1 MRLMP
6 PASRAPTGRF
16 VFVVCFLFSVLYS
29 LPARAE
35 DPWWAEDKGMHLA
48 VSGAL
53 GAGVYTTLWLAGDDP
68 RPLRLVLSA
77 SLALLPGLAKEIY
90 DSGQQ
95 GNFFSGK
102 DMLWNTVGV
111 AAGVGLA
118 LGMELLVIRL
128 RGSPASRVSLHLG
141 GSAMYIKGRF

>member
-6 PASRAPTGRF
+6 PASRSPTCRLF
-16 VFVVCFLFSVLYS
+16 FILCFLFSVLYS
-29 LPARAE
+29 LPASAD
-35 DPWWAEDKGMHLA
+35 DPWWAEDKGLHLA

-77 SLALLPGLAKEIY
+77 SLSLLPGLAKEIY

-95 GNFFSGK
+95 GNVFSGK
-102 DMLWNTVGV
+102 DMLFNALGV
-111 AAGVGLA
+111 AAGITLA
-118 LGMELLVIRL
+118 LGMELLVIHL
-128 RGSPASRVSLHLG
+128 RRSPDDRVSFYLG
-141 GSAMYIKGRF
+141 GSALFIEGRF